1 MPAPSLL
8 PTDLR
13 LDLNEARALD
23 AAHPLYAFRDAFV
36 VADPDEIYLD
46 GNSLGRLPHRAREV
60 VAAAV
65 DGAWGERLIRS
76 WGEGWWEAASRIG
89 GRLAP
94 LVGAGE
100 DEVVIADQTSVNL
113 YKLATAALDDRAPRT
128 RIVTDALNF
137 PSDLYVLDGVA
148 RRFGGRLEIVPAA
161 ADGVH
166 ADEAAILAAMD
177 DDVALVSLSEVAFAS
192 GYRYDAE
199 RLTRAAHEVGA
210 RVLWDLSHAVGATPV
225 DLNGWSAD
233 LAVGCTYK
241 YLNGG
246 PGAPAFAY
254 VRRDLQDRL
263 TQPIHG
269 WFGQTAPFDFGTAYA
284 PAPGMARFT
293 VGTPPVLS
301 LLAME
306 PGVELVREAGID
318 AVRDASVALTT
329 YLVALVDGRLAEH
342 GVRVASPRDAD
353 RRGSHVTIDHPDGYR
368 LTKAMIDVGVI
379 PDYREGSGIRLGV
392 APLYLGFEDLWHA
405 VDRIADLLAREAHRA
420 YDDARATVT

>member
-1 MPAPSLL
+1 MTRSPLRPSD
-8 PTDLR
+8 PR
-13 LDLNEARALD
+13 LDLEEARALD
-23 AAHPLYAFRDAFV
+23 ARNPLAGFREAFV

-46 GNSLGRLPHRAREV
+46 GNSLGRLPVRAREV
-60 VAAAV
+60 VRAAV
-65 DGAWGERLIRS
+65 DEAWGERLIRS
-76 WGEGWWEAASRIG
+76 WGEGWWGAASRIG

-100 DEVVIADQTSVNL
+100 DEVVVADQTSVNL
-113 YKLATAALDDRAPRT
+113 YKLATAALEDRAPRT
-128 RIVTDALNF
+128 RIVSDALNF
-137 PSDLYVLDGVA
+137 PSDLYVLEGVA

-166 ADEAAILAAMD
+166 ADEAAIRAALD
-177 DDVALVSLSEVAFAS
+177 DDVALLSLSEVAFAS
-192 GYRYDAE
+192 GYRYDAA
-199 RLTRAAHEVGA
+199 RLTEAAHAAGA
-210 RVLWDLSHAVGATPV
+210 LVLWDLSHAVGATPV
-225 DLNGWSAD
+225 DLAGWGAD

-241 YLNGG
+241 YVNGG

-269 WFGQTAPFDFGTAYA
+269 WFGQADPFDFGLAYA

-306 PGVELVREAGID
+306 PGVELLRDAGIGT
-318 AVRDASVALTT
+318 VRDVSVALTE
-329 YLVALVDGRLAEH
+329 YLIALVDARLAPH
-342 GVRVASPRDAD
+342 GVEVVSPRDPE
-353 RRGSHVTIDHPDGYR
+353 RRGSHVTIAHPDAYR
-368 LTKAMIDVGVI
+368 LTKAMIDAGVI

-392 APLYLGFEDLWHA
+392 APLYVGFEDLWRA
-405 VDRIADLLAREAHRA
+405 VERTEALLARGDHLA

>member
-1 MPAPSLL
+1 
-8 PTDLR
+8 
-13 LDLNEARALD
+13 
-23 AAHPLYAFRDAFV
+23 
-36 VADPDEIYLD
+36 
-46 GNSLGRLPHRAREV
+46 
-60 VAAAV
+60 
-65 DGAWGERLIRS
+65 
-76 WGEGWWEAASRIG
+76 
-89 GRLAP
+89 
-94 LVGAGE
+94 
-100 DEVVIADQTSVNL
+100 
-113 YKLATAALDDRAPRT
+113 
-128 RIVTDALNF
+128 
-137 PSDLYVLDGVA
+137 
-148 RRFGGRLEIVPAA
+148 
-161 ADGVH
+161 
-166 ADEAAILAAMD
+166 
-177 DDVALVSLSEVAFAS
+177 
-192 GYRYDAE
+192 
-199 RLTRAAHEVGA
+199 VGA

-225 DLNGWSAD
+225 DLNGWAAD

-263 TQPIHG
+263 TQPIQG
-269 WFGQTAPFDFGTAYA
+269 WFGQTDPFDFGTAYA

-306 PGVELVREAGID
+306 PGVDLVREAGID

-329 YLVALVDGRLAEH
+329 YLIALVDGRLAEH

-353 RRGSHVTIDHPDGYR
+353 RRGSHVTVHHPEGYR

-392 APLYLGFEDLWHA
+392 APLYVGFEDLWHA
-405 VDRIADLLAREAHRA
+405 VDRIADLLARGAHRA